1 MKRSPLVILF
11 ITLFIDLLG
20 FGMILPLLP
29 IYITHYG
36 GKPWVGGALMATFS
50 FMQFVFSPIWGRAS
64 DRYGRRPLI
73 LMSLI
78 GSAVSYFFFGMANS
92 LAVLFAARVASG
104 ILTAAGIPTAQAY
117 IADTTTPEKRAGGM
131 AMIGAAFGL
140 GFAFGPLIGGALGQ
154 FSVFGLPKLA
164 TPALF
169 AAGLA
174 LVNFVLAYF
183 LLPESLPNRNRT
195 GAPEPGKRGPLEGIR
210 SIGKT
215 IRDPAVSSQMTV
227 FAFTTFAFAAVES
240 SFSWL
245 ILIRFH
251 NTLLRNV
258 HHAWQVAHAN
268 ATMPAMLEKNA
279 LEAAQTGATTV
290 VFGIV
295 GLTVLVTQLMMM
307 GGLARKFGE
316 NRLVM
321 FGTLLMAGCLLGIA
335 LASSLPMLWV
345 ASCLLA
351 IGNGVLNPSLSALI
365 TQSARPNERGT
376 ISGAQQGLGSLARI
390 VAPPI
395 NNTLVAMNT
404 AIPFVSSAV
413 LMGIGFLLALRLR
426 PLLSSLPPDLPA
438 EAAQVEAKP
447 GSSL

>member
-1 MKRSPLVILF
+1 MKRSPLIVLF

-36 GKPWVGGALMATFS
+36 GKPWIGGALMATFS
-50 FMQFVFSPIWGRAS
+50 FMQLIFSPIWGRAS

-117 IADTTTPEKRAGGM
+117 IADVTTPEKRAGGM

-140 GFAFGPLIGGALGQ
+140 GFAFGPLIGGLLGQ
-154 FSVFGLPKLA
+154 HSVFGLPKLA

-174 LVNFVLAYF
+174 LANFVLAYF
-183 LLPESLPNRNRT
+183 TLPESHLNRGVPT
-195 GAPEPGKRGPLEGIR
+195 ESGKRGPMEGIR
-210 SIGKT
+210 SIVGT
-215 IRDPAVSSQMTV
+215 LRNPAVSAQMTV

-251 NTLLRNV
+251 DLLLRNV
-258 HHAWQVAHAN
+258 QLAWQAAHGSAVMS
-268 ATMPAMLEKNA
+268 AALEKNA

-295 GLTVLVTQLMMM
+295 GITVLVTQLMMM

-321 FGTLLMAGCLLGIA
+321 FGTLLMSGCLLAIA
-335 LASSLPMLWV
+335 LAGNLPTLWV
-345 ASCLLA
+345 ASCFLA

-365 TQSARPNERGT
+365 TQSAGPNERGA
-376 ISGAQQGLGSLARI
+376 ISGAQQSLGSLARI

-404 AIPFVSSAV
+404 AVPFVSSAA
-413 LMGIGFLLALRLR
+413 LMSVGFLLALRLQ
-426 PLLSSLPPDLPA
+426 PLQSLSPSAEIPGGPA
-438 EAAQVEAKP
+438 QTHPE
-447 GSSL
+447 

>member
-11 ITLFIDLLG
+11 ITLVIDMLG
-20 FGMILPLLP
+20 FGMIIPLLP

-50 FMQFVFSPIWGRAS
+50 GMQFIFSPIWGRAS

-92 LAVLFAARVASG
+92 LVMLFVARVASG

-117 IADTTTPEKRAGGM
+117 IADVSPPEKRASGM
-131 AMIGAAFGL
+131 AIIGAAFGI
-140 GFAFGPLIGGALGQ
+140 GFVFGPIIGGVLGQ
-154 FSVFGLPKLA
+154 VSVFGLPKLA

-169 AAGLA
+169 AATLA
-174 LVNFVLAYF
+174 IVNFVLAYF
-183 LLPESLPNRNRT
+183 LLPESHTNREAVT
-195 GAPEPGKRGPLEGIR
+195 ASDKHGPLDGVR
-210 SIGKT
+210 SIGQILRT
-215 IRDPAVSSQMTV
+215 PSVQTPIAVYAFTN
-227 FAFTTFAFAAVES
+227 FAFTSVET

-245 ILIRFH
+245 IILRFKS
-251 NTLLRNV
+251 LLLNNIHR
-258 HHAWQVAHAN
+258 AWQATHAN
-268 ATMPAMLEKNA
+268 LAMPAAFEKNA
-279 LEAAQTGATTV
+279 LEAAQTRAATS
-290 VFGIV
+290 VFIIV
-295 GLTVLVTQLMMM
+295 GITVLVTQLLIM
-307 GGLARKFGE
+307 GGLARKFSE

-321 FGTLLMAGCLLGIA
+321 FGSLLMAVCLIGIA
-335 LASSLPMLWV
+335 FAPTLPALWII
-345 ASCLLA
+345 SCLLS

-365 TQSARPNERGT
+365 TQSAGPNERGT

-390 VAPPI
+390 IAPPI

-413 LMGIGFLLALRLR
+413 LMGIGFLLSLRLR
-426 PLLSSLPPDLPA
+426 PLLSSSLPADLPTGS
-438 EAAQVEAKP
+438 AQVDSK
-447 GSSL
+447 